1 MRIVGF
7 DFWKLF
13 TEKYCLLYGSIKYNK
28 IYMDDVYNKMYMD
41 GLHILIDYD
50 GIVFIKVKWVN
61 HFNRAVWVY
70 CTLI

>member
-1 MRIVGF
+1 M
-7 DFWKLF
+7 
-13 TEKYCLLYGSIKYNK
+13 YGSIKYNK
-28 IYMDDVYNKMYMD
+28 MYMDDVYNKMYMD